1 MSAEAVTSID
11 MSVLANA
18 LPIGIAIADADGL
31 LLFVNA
37 EMARMAG
44 YAVDEL
50 VGSSVDELL
59 PQRHRAAHAQHRAD
73 YAHAPGPRAMG
84 AGRELFALRRDGS
97 EFPVEVGL
105 RPLSYAGRQAVL
117 ATVIDCTE
125 RRQIESGFRAVI
137 EAAPY
142 GMLLVDGAGHIV
154 LTNEHLRSTFGY
166 TEAELAGQP
175 IERLLPERHRQAHVG
190 MRDAFLASP
199 SRRNMGEG
207 RDLTGL
213 RKDGVEIPVEV
224 GLSSVTTA
232 RGRMALASVVDLT
245 RRKRAE
251 MRLRDANAQLEEFAY
266 VASHD
271 LRSPLRGISHLVDFI
286 REDLPGDA
294 DASLASHLD
303 RMHERIHRMEN
314 LIEDLL
320 VYARAGKR
328 AGKYERIEVAALVD
342 DLVSLEPP
350 PPTMAIVTDLQAQPF
365 DGARTPLATVLR
377 NLYSNAIK
385 HHDTGQGQL
394 QLRSRDEGEYVVISV
409 QDDGPG
415 IPEAVQGRAFRL
427 FQTLTASERKGS
439 GLGLAVTK
447 RLVEVHGGHIDLV
460 SRDGQRGTTFVVRW
474 PRFIRS
480 DLDD

>member
-1 MSAEAVTSID
+1 MSAEVVTPID

-18 LPIGIAIADADGL
+18 MPIGIAIADAAGV

-37 EMARMAG
+37 EMARMTG
-44 YAVDEL
+44 YAVDDL
-50 VGSSVDELL
+50 AGRSVDELL
-59 PQRHRAAHAQHRAD
+59 PQRHRAQHADDRAA
-73 YAHAPGPRAMG
+73 YAQAPGPRAMG
-84 AGRELFALRRDGS
+84 AGRELFALRRDGT

-105 RPLSYAGRQAVL
+105 RPLSYAGQSAVL

-125 RRQIESGFRAVI
+125 RRQIESGFRAVM

-142 GMLLVDGAGHIV
+142 GMLLVDGGGRIV
-154 LTNEHLRSTFGY
+154 LANEHLRSTFGY
-166 TEAELAGQP
+166 AEPELLGQP
-175 IERLLPERHRQAHVG
+175 IEMLLPARHRQAHVG
-190 MRDAFLASP
+190 VRDQFLKAP

-232 RGRMALASVVDLT
+232 LGRMALASVVDLT

-294 DASLASHLD
+294 DATLGSHLD
-303 RMHERIHRMEN
+303 RMHERIHRMEH

-328 AGKYERIEVAALVD
+328 SGKYERIEVAALVD
-342 DLVSLEPP
+342 DLVSLDPP
-350 PPTMAIVTDLQAQPF
+350 PATMTIELDLQAQPF
-365 DGARTPLATVLR
+365 DGARTPLSTVLR

-385 HHDTGQGQL
+385 HHDTGQGCIR
-394 QLRSRDEGEYVVISV
+394 LRSRDEGEYVVIAV